1 MKNIIYFLVSLS
13 VAIATAFILR
23 HWLEQYNDPGYVI
36 IGFGHWSLETS
47 LVVFTVGLIIL
58 FFVLYVFFRLLG
70 WLIRLPGQMQ
80 DKRRNIKF
88 NRSQDAL
95 ISGLVDSAEGNWQKA
110 EKVLIKHASN
120 SGAPLIHYLTAARAA
135 QSRGAFKK
143 RDEYLEI
150 AKEQS
155 PGSEVVVGLTQAE
168 LHLSEKQF
176 DHALEAL
183 TQVHSIDPT
192 HASVLKLLH
201 QTYKHLGDWEAIR
214 KLIPSL
220 HQHKVMMEAE
230 VKLLEAETFSQLL
243 KQAAEEGNANE
254 TQALWSNIPKH
265 IQSMHGI
272 RAIYFAAMIEA
283 GAGASIG
290 DDMVNAITERWD
302 ETLLVLY
309 GNVQS
314 RDYPAQLETAEKWL
328 VQHPGDVVLLR
339 VLGKI
344 SIKCSEMERAEKYLS
359 KSISIEPTV
368 AAYQMLG
375 ELLNEKGEK
384 DKASECFKRG
394 LELASSEV
402 VTSVETISSDSE

>member
-13 VAIATAFILR
+13 VAIAAAFIL
-23 HWLEQYNDPGYVI
+23 HYWLEKYDDPGYVI

-47 LVVFTVGLIIL
+47 LVVFAVGLIIL
-58 FFVLYVFFRLLG
+58 FFILYVFFRLLG
-70 WLIRLPGQMQ
+70 GLTRLPGRMQ

-143 RDEYLEI
+143 RDEYLAI

-168 LHLSEKQF
+168 LHLSENQF
-176 DHALEAL
+176 DHALVAL
-183 TQVHSIDPT
+183 TRVHSIDPT

-220 HQHKVMMEAE
+220 HQNKVMMEAE

-243 KQAAEEGNANE
+243 KKAAEEGNSNE
-254 TQALWSNIPKH
+254 TQALWNNIPKH
-265 IQSMHGI
+265 IQSMYGI

-283 GAGASIG
+283 GAGANIEA
-290 DDMVNAITERWD
+290 DLVNALTEKWGG
-302 ETLLVLY
+302 TLLVLY

-314 RDYPAQLETAEKWL
+314 QDFPAQLATAEKWL

-344 SIKCSEMERAEKYLS
+344 SIKCGDLERAEKYLA

-375 ELLNEKGEK
+375 ELLDEKGEK
-384 DKASECFKRG
+384 NKATECFKRG

-402 VTSVETISSDSE
+402 VSSVESISG

>member
-1 MKNIIYFLVSLS
+1 MKKIIYFLVLIFA
-13 VAIATAFILR
+13 AIAAAFFL
-23 HWLEQYNDPGYVI
+23 HQWLEQYNDPGYVI

-47 LVVFTVGLIIL
+47 LIVFTAGLIFL
-58 FFVLYVFFRLLG
+58 FLFLYVFFRLLG
-70 WLIRLPGQMQ
+70 WLTRSPGRIK
-80 DKRRNIKF
+80 DKRQNIKF

-95 ISGLVDSAEGNWQKA
+95 IAGLVDSAEGNWQKA
-110 EKVLIKHASN
+110 EKVLIKHAAN

-143 RDEYLEI
+143 RDEYLNI

-168 LHLSEKQF
+168 LHLSENQF

-183 TQVHSIDPT
+183 TRVHSIDPT

-220 HQHKVMMEAE
+220 HKNKVMMETE
-230 VKLLEAETFSQLL
+230 VKLLEAEAFSQLL
-243 KQAAEEGNANE
+243 KKAAENSDATE
-254 TQALWSNIPKH
+254 TQELWSNIPKH

-283 GAGASIG
+283 GAGVKIET
-290 DDMVNAITERWD
+290 DLVNALIEKWD
-302 ETLLVLY
+302 ETMLVLY

-314 RDYPAQLETAEKWL
+314 VDYPAQLRTAEKWL
-328 VQHPGDVVLLR
+328 VQHPGDVVLHR

-344 SIKCSEMERAEKYLS
+344 SIKCSDMERAEKYLA

-368 AAYQMLG
+368 AAYQVLG
-375 ELLNEKGEK
+375 ELLSEKGEK

-402 VTSVETISSDSE
+402 VSSVETISGDSE